1 MDKATGRIES
11 MPLEIGNGETGR
23 VTLGKSLELTAIS
36 TIASKILEW
45 QTKAIFGA
53 IVDRKSS
60 SFLQKLGRGG

>member
-36 TIASKILEW
+36 TIASKILE
-45 QTKAIFGA
+45 
-53 IVDRKSS
+53 
-60 SFLQKLGRGG
+60 